1 MLGRKTQA
9 ADPDPVQTLGGL
21 LSEDSLRQHQRS
33 NTFGRRLVEQ
43 VEVLLKDE
51 RVRAAIND
59 PIVHGQTPLL
69 AFTAALQRG
78 DLTLGPLVF
87 NTLRMLIR
95 AGANPLTGEDPALI
109 QEAVRGLA
117 NNDTVMLRWMLD
129 QLRLAEQ
136 DGMVLLDDTGGNAL
150 HLLARQA
157 PNFLGRLLR
166 QGKLGTTD
174 DLDPAWWSRT
184 NTQGDTPRH
193 LLWRGDSMAGFCA
206 FNMEQ
211 HDGNSDEGREQ
222 ARALWASLEAEHGR
236 MPDLSVV
243 GSEDRRLGDQ
253 ILDSVRMGVPVNADQ
268 RPVFERVSRWR
279 GALDEAVQLE
289 ADTAPARRNSAASG
303 RL

>member
-59 PIVHGQTPLL
+59 PIVQGRTPLL
-69 AFTAALQRG
+69 AFTSALQRR
-78 DLTLGPLVF
+78 DLTMGPLVF

-95 AGANPLTGEDPALI
+95 AGANPLAGDEAALV
-109 QEAVRGLA
+109 QEARRGVA
-117 NNDTVMLRWMLD
+117 NNDTVMVRWMLD

-136 DGMVLLDDTGGNAL
+136 DGVILLDDAGGNAL

-157 PNFLGRLLR
+157 PGFLGMLLR
-166 QGKLGTTD
+166 QGKLGSTD

-184 NTQGDTPRH
+184 NAHGDTPRH

-211 HDGNSDEGREQ
+211 HDGNPDEGREQ
-222 ARALWASLEAEHGR
+222 ARALWASLGTEHGR
-236 MPDLSVV
+236 MPDLAVV
-243 GSEDRRLGDQ
+243 GSEGRTLGDQ

-268 RPVFERVSRWR
+268 RPVFEQVCGWKR
-279 GALDEAVQLE
+279 ALDEAVQLE
-289 ADTAPARRNSAASG
+289 ADTAQVRRNGAVKG